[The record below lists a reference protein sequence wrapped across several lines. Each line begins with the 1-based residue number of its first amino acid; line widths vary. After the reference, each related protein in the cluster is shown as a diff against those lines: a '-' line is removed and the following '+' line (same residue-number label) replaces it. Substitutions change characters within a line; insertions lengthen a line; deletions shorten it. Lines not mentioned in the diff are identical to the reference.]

1 MNEDNEL
8 TRALG
13 LKEAVTITCG
23 TVIGVGIFTVGSGTV
38 GTMGSGVIL
47 CTLIALL
54 ICIMPA
60 MMYAEMGAAMPYAGG
75 TYQFAKHAIN
85 KPIASIAAWQYLIAI
100 IATVAGEALAFSNYF
115 SYILEAAGVKKAIDS
130 RIIAIILMAFF
141 IFINV
146 RGIQISGK
154 VQNGFVGF
162 FWAASLIWMLYMIN
176 KVDLTHF
183 MPEALT
189 TIPGI
194 RTWLMCI
201 VYIWWCFAGFE
212 TAIAMGGEIKY
223 PHINIPRALIISP
236 FIIFAVNALFQF
248 FLAGI
253 VPTEMLGAIAEA
265 EAPYAEGLKLAG
277 FVGFPLIFLCIGI
290 TFGGD
295 LSTMNPGVAAPA
307 RYIFDM
313 GQDGVF
319 PPVFGRIHKKFKT
332 PYIAVILVGVVAL
345 LLILTGSITVI
356 AEVSV
361 TSVFWTYIIGFISFI
376 MLRLK
381 HPEMPRP
388 YKAKTGIIG
397 GVISI
402 ILYVIM
408 IAVLGLYYF
417 LLSVSIAAVSLIVY
431 FLYSRRHVEDP
442 KLAEE
447 KFFAELQETV
457 FEEPDAAEKA
467 KLDREYKIWTIITI
481 AAVVI
486 TAIIWIAAFLVK

>member
-1 MNEDNEL
+1 MNEENKL

-115 SYILEAAGVKKAIDS
+115 SYILEAAGVNFTIDS

-154 VQNGFVGF
+154 IQNGFVGF
-162 FWAASLIWMLYMIN
+162 FWAASLVWMIYMIHN
-176 KVDLTHF
+176 VDLSLF
-183 MPEALT
+183 MPEAIV
-189 TIPGI
+189 TIPGV
-194 RTWLMCI
+194 RSWLMCI

-212 TAIAMGGEIKY
+212 TAIAMGGEIKF

-236 FIIFAVNALFQF
+236 FIIFVVNALFQF

-253 VPTEMLGAIAEA
+253 VPTEMLGALAEA
-265 EAPYAEGLKLAG
+265 EAPYAEGLKMAG
-277 FVGFPLIFLCIGI
+277 FVGFPLVFLCLGI

-319 PPVFGRIHKKFKT
+319 PPAFGRIHKKYKT
-332 PYIAVILVGVVAL
+332 PYIAVILVGVIAL

-361 TSVFWTYIIGFISFI
+361 TSVFWTYVVGFISFI
-376 MLRLK
+376 MLRIK

-388 YKAKTGIIG
+388 YKAKTGIAG
-397 GVISI
+397 AVISI

-408 IAVLGLYYF
+408 IATVGLYYF
-417 LLSVSIAAVSLIVY
+417 LLSALIAVVSIIVY
-431 FLYSRRHVEDP
+431 LLYSRRHVEDQ
-442 KLAEE
+442 KTADE
-447 KFFAELQETV
+447 KFFAELQETE
-457 FEEPDAAEKA
+457 FEEPDAEEKR
-467 KLDREYKIWTIITI
+467 KLDREYNIWKIITI
-481 AAVVI
+481 ALLVVTFI
-486 TAIIWIAAFLVK
+486 VWIVAFIL